1 MISLE
6 EPNYNFKPVHFICDG
21 TLGDHIKEPFPNRSF
36 FWAIVGRPGSGK
48 TSLLINCLTEK
59 KHNRVYNKVF
69 DKIIYVCPINS
80 RKSIKDNPFDDLPED
95 QKFESFNENVVK
107 KIEEI
112 RDEFDK
118 DKVMDVNKIEKKKVK
133 GNKRKIKINY

>member
-6 EPNYNFKPVHFICDG
+6 EANYNFKPVHFTCDE

-59 KHNRVYNKVF
+59 NTIGF
-69 DKIIYVCPINS
+69 IIKFLIRLSMFVL
-80 RKSIKDNPFDDLPED
+80 SIV
-95 QKFESFNENVVK
+95 ENQ
-107 KIEEI
+107 
-112 RDEFDK
+112 
-118 DKVMDVNKIEKKKVK
+118 
-133 GNKRKIKINY
+133 